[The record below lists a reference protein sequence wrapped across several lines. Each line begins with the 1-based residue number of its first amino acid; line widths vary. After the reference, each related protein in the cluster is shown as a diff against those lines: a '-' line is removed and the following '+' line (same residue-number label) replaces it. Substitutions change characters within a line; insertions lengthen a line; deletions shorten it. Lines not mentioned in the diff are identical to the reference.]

1 MYLCD
6 RIYTKIIY
14 KMRNFLISTFF
25 LLPLTCQAQTVLT
38 PEQKLEQAQKQL
50 EEAQKALK
58 EAQKAKED
66 AERNA
71 SEKSSNRNQGWTIP
85 TTPQKKT
92 INEKT
97 SNDHID
103 DSKYLEGAIT
113 YSEKGDI
120 VFKLK
125 LDHINMS
132 QDDIYTKILEYLT
145 DLTSD
150 SNQLQGSRVALVNQ
164 EKSTIVATVREYL
177 IFSNTFISIDRT
189 EFYYTIIAKCKD
201 NQLDLSIS
209 RISYNYDQGRATG
222 FKEPAE
228 NVISDKYALNKKH
241 TKLSRI
247 YGKFRRKTIDRK
259 DEIFKNI
266 KDLLIK

>member
-1 MYLCD
+1 
-6 RIYTKIIY
+6 
-14 KMRNFLISTFF
+14 
-25 LLPLTCQAQTVLT
+25 
-38 PEQKLEQAQKQL
+38 
-50 EEAQKALK
+50 
-58 EAQKAKED
+58 
-66 AERNA
+66 
-71 SEKSSNRNQGWTIP
+71 
-85 TTPQKKT
+85 
-92 INEKT
+92 
-97 SNDHID
+97 
-103 DSKYLEGAIT
+103 
-113 YSEKGDI
+113 
-120 VFKLK
+120 
-125 LDHINMS
+125 MS